1 MNKICRNVC
10 RFNKKQFVLL
20 VANRRTLATAKV
32 NFTSVSQNGDK
43 SSSGQINHKGK
54 SPEFDVDDI
63 VLEES
68 SVFNDVDLPQD
79 IKVTANSDG
88 EPNFNVDEMIM
99 NSSTDE
105 ADVNETF
112 SDSEEGY
119 MGDDDIAAQILNIAL
134 QYVPQ
139 YGWSSS
145 AVEKAVE
152 ALDLSPSSAGMFKRG
167 GVDLVLHFIDQC
179 NSKLAEHLSNQA
191 REKKSDHK
199 ISQAEFIENAIKLR
213 LSMLIPYIQ
222 SWPQALTLLAS
233 PAAVSDC
240 LESGANM
247 IDEIWYHAG
256 DLSTDTSWYTK
267 RVALAGVY
275 VATELYMLNDRS
287 ADFQDTWDFL
297 KRRLNDAQ
305 AAKAAKDSLE
315 NAVGDV
321 ASLASAG
328 ITTAQNMLGLNSR
341 NRPFY

>member
-1 MNKICRNVC
+1 MNTICRNIS
-10 RFNKKQFVLL
+10 RFNKKQFLLL
-20 VANRRTLATAKV
+20 VANRRALVTTKV
-32 NFTSVSQNGDK
+32 NFTPVSQNGNK
-43 SSSGQINHKGK
+43 SSNGQINHKGK
-54 SPEFDVDDI
+54 SPEFDVDDV

-79 IKVTANSDG
+79 VKATANGDSK
-88 EPNFNVDEMIM
+88 PNFNVDEMIM
-99 NSSTDE
+99 NSSTDKG
-105 ADVNETF
+105 DVNETF

-139 YGWSSS
+139 YGWSST
-145 AVEKAVE
+145 AIEKAVE

-167 GVDLVLHFIDQC
+167 AVDLVLHFIDEC
-179 NSKLAEHLSNQA
+179 NNKLAEHLSNQA
-191 REKKSDHK
+191 RENKSDHK
-199 ISQAEFIENAIKLR
+199 ISQVEFIERSMKLR
-213 LSMLIPYIQ
+213 LSMLIPYID

-256 DLSTDTSWYTK
+256 DLSTDMSWYTK

-341 NRPFY
+341 NRPF